1 MTYSARLPS
10 FLRNSL
16 LPFHQDW
23 IPGITQDEHIRIPR
37 VPHLSPEYGPML
49 TLSRFGSVKLMK
61 WYLNSAPPGDVSP
74 KNEVVE
80 YACEY
85 GNLKLLKW
93 LRDYFGDRFR
103 PDLGIAAA
111 VLNGRSDI
119 AAWITENFPDL
130 CRKMLVYTC
139 FRTYKYTVE
148 NEDLECLYIIA
159 KAGLVPRNGGKTYPS
174 GVGASWL
181 DSPELI
187 KREEEYYRIASSI
200 MKFGFTYIFPK
211 DGSSFTYT

>member
-1 MTYSARLPS
+1 MSYSARLPS
-10 FLRNSL
+10 FLRYSL
-16 LPFHQDW
+16 SQRSISVRFHRDW
-23 IPGITQDEHIRIPR
+23 IPDITQDKHIRIPR

-49 TLSRFGSVKLMK
+49 ALSRFGSVKLMK
-61 WYLNSAPPGDVSP
+61 WYLNSAPSGDVSP
-74 KNEVVE
+74 KTEAVE
-80 YACEY
+80 YTCEY

-130 CRKMLVYTC
+130 RSSMLVYTC

-159 KAGLVPRNGGKTYPS
+159 KAGLVPRNGGQIYPS
-174 GVGASWL
+174 EAIPWL

-187 KREEEYYRIASSI
+187 KREKEYYRIASSI
-200 MKFGFTYIFPK
+200 MRFITKT
-211 DGSSFTYT
+211 